1 MTDTAPLGLRPLT
14 VSQER
19 DTPKVSRSFSLFLS
33 LRPRAWSRG
42 KQSKNRL
49 LRLRQLTDPRL
60 PTAGRQRHI
69 ILNKN
74 KGRTRSFNQ
83 GELVKRTVFCPVSS
97 SAEMRGRSTS
107 GCSNSS
113 KLLREPCQVT
123 PASRVDGVYPSK
135 QGAKAPGFGCPPA
148 RQPRSM
154 SFRLFPPK
162 ALESRKG
169 PAFDRRDQKGPALLG
184 IAACPKYTPSSMV

>member
-74 KGRTRSFNQ
+74 EGRTRSFNQ
-83 GELVKRTVFCPVSS
+83 GELVKRTNVLPCIEFSRNARTQYLRLLEFLEITPGAVSGH
-97 SAEMRGRSTS
+97 ARFTS
-107 GCSNSS
+107 RWGLS
-113 KLLREPCQVT
+113 
-123 PASRVDGVYPSK
+123 
-135 QGAKAPGFGCPPA
+135 
-148 RQPRSM
+148 
-154 SFRLFPPK
+154 
-162 ALESRKG
+162 LESGGQGSRLWLPCWRATK
-169 PAFDRRDQKGPALLG
+169 
-184 IAACPKYTPSSMV
+184 INVI